1 MGESLKREV
10 GRVRAINVQ
19 IQENQCLKER
29 ISQIENDI
37 ETSTELMPLFKEQ
50 FVECMNNLNIG
61 LVDWNKNT
69 IKLLKFGE
77 NVIQLDAL

>member
-1 MGESLKREV
+1 
-10 GRVRAINVQ
+10 
-19 IQENQCLKER
+19 
-29 ISQIENDI
+29 
-37 ETSTELMPLFKEQ
+37 MPLFKEQ